1 MFKLAKF
8 RNLSFFLFAMGSPAW
23 ANPSQCDLDFKK
35 LKICGTVHWEKAPQV
50 VEMITPKDAAT
61 LTIELKPKAPRT
73 KAIPQDLEM
82 TVKPTMPSMGGH
94 GTEPTRV
101 TRTTAALDKNDSAI
115 RFQVQD
121 IFLSMS
127 GEWKFQVKLKSQGK
141 ELDQASWLFELK

>member
-8 RNLSFFLFAMGSPAW
+8 RDLSFFLFAMGSPAW
-23 ANPSQCDLDFKK
+23 ASPSQCDLDFKK
-35 LKICGTVHWEKAPQV
+35 LKICGTLHWEKPPQV

-61 LTIELKPKAPRT
+61 LIIELKPKGPRG
-73 KAIPQDLEM
+73 KPIPLDLEM
-82 TVKPTMPSMGGH
+82 AVKPTMPSMGGH

-101 TRTTAALDKNDSAI
+101 SRSTDSSDKNDPAI

>member
-1 MFKLAKF
+1 MFKLVRF
-8 RNLSFFLFAMGSPAW
+8 SGLSFFFVAMGSAAW
-23 ANPSQCDLDFKK
+23 ANASQCDLDFKK

-50 VEMITPKDAAT
+50 VEMITPKDAAV
-61 LTIELKPKAPRT
+61 LMIELKPKAPRT

-101 TRTTAALDKNDSAI
+101 SRSTESSDKNNPAI

-121 IFLSMS
+121 IFLSMA